1 MATFINELKNLQA
14 TGLTN
19 LGAALK
25 QAFDL
30 LNLYRL
36 QSGIDN
42 YGMVIANNVCLVI
55 ATLAV
60 GTLYRMYLIGP
71 HVNF

>member
-1 MATFINELKNLQA
+1 MNELKNLQA

-42 YGMVIANNVCLVI
+42 YGMVRIIRCPRN
-55 ATLAV
+55 AV
-60 GTLYRMYLIGP
+60 AGGGGGGQ
-71 HVNF
+71 

>member
-1 MATFINELKNLQA
+1 MSELKNLQA

-19 LGAALK
+19 LGSALK

-42 YGMVIANNVCLVI
+42 YGMVSSLVL
-55 ATLAV
+55 T
-60 GTLYRMYLIGP
+60 
-71 HVNF
+71 HV